1 MHDERLQP
9 HAQSYEFTPQP
20 HHHQE
25 DYGYNPQFVS
35 VSEEDFIRNLINTNL
50 QTLEFAYAYIQ
61 RIMFECPS
69 DPKVITTSEDMSLA
83 ALRKTIFYGNRG
95 CRILINVFYR
105 QPIYVGDSC
114 LEYNCMKLKCNND
127 VGKMFLICSEFS
139 TKGPIKF
146 NAIFGCSLDEILAL
160 LHKTRKSRTTDEII
174 ALMHDE
180 YM

>member
-1 MHDERLQP
+1 MVLPLMTLSRKSNLLFLMNNFNHKNMDEYVDSRHSLSTIVYCNAVIIP
-9 HAQSYEFTPQP
+9 SNE
-20 HHHQE
+20 
-25 DYGYNPQFVS
+25 G
-35 VSEEDFIRNLINTNL
+35 
-50 QTLEFAYAYIQ
+50 
-61 RIMFECPS
+61 IMFECSS

-105 QPIYVGDSC
+105 QPIYVGDNC

-160 LHKTRKSRTTDEII
+160 LHKPRKSRTTDEII

>member
-35 VSEEDFIRNLINTNL
+35 V
-50 QTLEFAYAYIQ
+50 
-61 RIMFECPS
+61 RIMFECSS

-105 QPIYVGDSC
+105 QPIYVGDNC

-160 LHKTRKSRTTDEII
+160 LHKPRKSRTTDEII